1 MRLRAGIFLALVA
14 GFWWMLGR
22 PGAAVLAAAVGM
34 EAGHMAPASGAAHTN
49 APAALSDPATWPVVV
64 LSPGAGWW
72 SANAGAVDPGDAGG
86 GLTEKDVTLD
96 VAQQTQ
102 TLLARCPVHVQLTR
116 AGDDAKHGLADVHE
130 LVNALQPDLALAL
143 HTRSYDAPGGV
154 VAWQT
159 VGGWDDAGSQRLAE
173 HVAAAISA
181 RMGVGRAGPLPETT
195 SDSSGLYIH
204 PWRAPA
210 ALVELG
216 SLGADNEALRNERRV
231 YARAIA
237 EGVLADLGLP
247 LDCASAAPMS
257 GWAVAIAFPN
267 EAVSANLTLDNDGLL
282 PWESGQ
288 VWLAAVGDT
297 YGAADN
303 YALPAGVA
311 PGEAATW
318 ALPGRAPANAGVYEQ
333 RWQLMTGES
342 GQPMALGAEVKVLI
356 VVVPPEA
363 QALKDKL
370 EQQVSEW
377 KAAGEAKADE
387 MADQLKKEVKAW
399 ALGEAQRQATRCM
412 GVNGA
417 VVIAGIGLAVSRR
430 GRKSEVRSRKVK

>member
-1 MRLRAGIFLALVA
+1 MA
-14 GFWWMLGR
+14 GFWWMVGK
-22 PGAAVLAAAVGM
+22 PGAAALAAVVGM
-34 EAGHMAPASGAAHTN
+34 VESHSAPAN
-49 APAALSDPATWPVVV
+49 AGEVAALADPGTWPVVV
-64 LSPGAGWW
+64 LSPGSGWW
-72 SANAGAVDPGDAGG
+72 SANAGAVEAGDTGG

-96 VAQQTQ
+96 VAQQAQ
-102 TLLARCPVHVQLTR
+102 TLLARCPVNVQLTR
-116 AGDDAKHGLADVHE
+116 TGDDAKHALADVHE

-143 HTRSYDAPGGV
+143 HTRSADAPSGV

-173 HVAAAISA
+173 HVAAAVSA
-181 RMGVGRAGPLPETT
+181 RLGVGRAGPLPETA
-195 SDSSGLYIH
+195 SDSGGLYIH
-204 PWRAPA
+204 PWQAPA

-216 SLGADNEALRNERRV
+216 SLGADNEALRTERRA

-237 EGVLADLGLP
+237 EAVLNDLGKS
-247 LDCASAAPMS
+247 LDCAAASPMS
-257 GWAVAIAFPN
+257 GWAVAVAFPD

-282 PWESGQ
+282 AWEPGQ
-288 VWLAAVGDT
+288 VWLAAVGET

-303 YALPAGVA
+303 YALPASVT

-333 RWQLMTGES
+333 RWQLMTGAS
-342 GQPMALGAEVKVLI
+342 GQAVALGAEVKVMI

-370 EQQVSEW
+370 EQQVAEW

-387 MADQLKKEVKAW
+387 MADQLKEEVKAW
-399 ALGEAQRQATRCM
+399 AVGEAQRQATRCM
-412 GVNGA
+412 GMNGA
-417 VVIAGIGLAVSRR
+417 VVVLGVGLAVAGR
-430 GRKSEVRSRKVK
+430 GRKKQ